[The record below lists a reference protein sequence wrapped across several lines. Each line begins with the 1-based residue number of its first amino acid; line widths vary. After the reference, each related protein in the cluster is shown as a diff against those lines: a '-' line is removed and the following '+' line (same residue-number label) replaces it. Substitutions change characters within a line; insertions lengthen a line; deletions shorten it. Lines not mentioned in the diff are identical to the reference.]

1 MFGSFIDSPDWIE
14 KKKGTINSKNA
25 DDKCF

>member
-14 KKKGTINSKNA
+14 KKKATINSKNT
-25 DDKCF
+25 DDTCF